1 MVLYGLN
8 CRLLFPFNDD
18 VYICHVY
25 IPPATSNLHKTMDND
40 IYDQLEIGIIKYNN
54 LGRTFLTGDWNS
66 RCSDSIDNLIFDK
79 YIDQNFDFINSVDI
93 FSRKSRDCII
103 DYNGLKLINLC
114 QCTGLL
120 IGNGRLYGDKDI
132 GKYTF
137 CSHNSQSTVDY
148 LLLNL
153 SDFEILSY
161 FDVLDFNEFSD
172 HAPITL
178 QFNLKSQF
186 KHASNPTNNETFIN
200 RKIIWDDSKTD
211 LFHSQLMNN
220 NEHFRRLISDA
231 CSEPIDHVV
240 QDFTR
245 LLYDNAFDVF
255 GKTLVANHGQNSV

>member
-1 MVLYGLN
+1 MEFP
-8 CRLLFPFNDD
+8 LL
-18 VYICHVY
+18 
-25 IPPATSNLHKTMDND
+25 
-40 IYDQLEIGIIKYNN
+40 
-54 LGRTFLTGDWNS
+54 
-66 RCSDSIDNLIFDK
+66 DSIDYLIFDK

-93 FSRKSRDCII
+93 PSRKTRDRII

-120 IGNGRLYGDKDI
+120 IGNSRLYGDIDI

-137 CSHNSQSTVDY
+137 CSHNGQSTVDY
-148 LLLNL
+148 LLLKL

-178 QFNLKSQF
+178 QFNLKSPF
-186 KHASNPTNNETFIN
+186 KHTSNPTNNETFIN
-200 RKIIWDDSKTD
+200 RKIIWVDSKTD

-231 CSEPIDHVV
+231 RSKPIDPWYKILPAYYMTMPLM
-240 QDFTR
+240 FS
-245 LLYDNAFDVF
+245 
-255 GKTLVANHGQNSV
+255 GKRSVANHGQNSV